1 MKTNM
6 DYSAHSAT
14 GLGGA
19 VRRATMLLLMMLLTA
34 TTAWAF
40 KAETTASDQGTLILR
55 SDRIY
60 QWRICFITAK
70 SLPLLSWNLGVLGD
84 PF

>member
-1 MKTNM
+1 MITTMKTNM

-40 KAETTASDQGTLILR
+40 KAETTAYSMTFNC
-55 SDRIY
+55 STE
-60 QWRICFITAK
+60 FAA
-70 SLPLLSWNLGVLGD
+70 
-84 PF
+84 